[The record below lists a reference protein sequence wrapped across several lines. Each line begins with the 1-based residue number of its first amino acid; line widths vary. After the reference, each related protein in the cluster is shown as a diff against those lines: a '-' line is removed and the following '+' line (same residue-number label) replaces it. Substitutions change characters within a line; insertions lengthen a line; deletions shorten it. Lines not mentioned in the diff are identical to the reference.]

1 MIRDLR
7 GRRHDHPSDD
17 ARDGR
22 GGASWPTGSRCS
34 RTGAIIAEGP
44 PATLGGRADAP
55 ATIAF
60 ALPGGAAA
68 LPPALAARAH
78 IGSGGRVAITSY
90 HALGDLTELALYAAE
105 TGTQPI
111 GLEVRRPT
119 LEDTYL
125 ALTENGAHR

>member
-7 GRRHDHPSDD
+7 
-17 ARDGR
+17 A
-22 GGASWPTGSRCS
+22 GGTTIFLTTQAMDEAAELADRIAVLAD
-34 RTGAIIAEGP
+34 GAIVAEGA
-44 PATLGGRADAP
+44 PATLGGRDAAP
-55 ATIAF
+55 ATIVF
-60 ALPGGAAA
+60 ALPGSAAE
-68 LPPALAARAH
+68 LPATLAARVRT
-78 IGSGGRVAITSY
+78 GPGGRVAITS
-90 HALGDLTELALYAAE
+90 HHPLRDLTELALYAAE

>member
-1 MIRDLR
+1 MIRDLQ
-7 GRRHDHPSDD
+7 
-17 ARDGR
+17 A
-22 GGASWPTGSRCS
+22 GGTTILLTTHAMDEAAELADRIAVLAD
-34 RTGAIIAEGP
+34 GAIIAEGP